1 MTKKNSLR
9 VGLIGYGYAGKTFH
23 APLINAT
30 PGLSLVAIASSRP
43 ADVLADWPD
52 IVVKTEADRL
62 LAHPGLDLVV
72 IASPNDTHHP
82 LARAAI
88 AAGKHVV
95 IDKPFT
101 LDLREAEDLWVR
113 AERAG
118 LLLSVFHNRRW
129 DNDYMALCDIV
140 RSGELG
146 EIAEFTSRFDRY
158 RPEVKNRWREANVA
172 GAGLWYDLGPH
183 LVDQTLQLFGM
194 PAAVTADLALRRH
207 GAQAVDDFHVIFH
220 YAKMRAVLA
229 ASTLVSGGT
238 PRFLVQGTQGA
249 WSVTGLDSQES
260 WLKAGLL
267 PGAVGWGVDERQAQ
281 QFVSHKDQISCT
293 TMPLPQG
300 NYAAYYAGIRDAL
313 LNQQQSPVTTLQARD
328 VMRILDV
335 ARQSDAEGRRVALV

>member
-1 MTKKNSLR
+1 MTKKKSLR
-9 VGLIGYGYAGKTFH
+9 VGLIGYGYSGKTFH

-52 IVVKTEADRL
+52 IVVKTEPDRL
-62 LAHPGLDLVV
+62 LAHPGVDLVV

-146 EIAEFTSRFDRY
+146 QIVEFTSRFDRY
-158 RPEVKNRWREANVA
+158 RPEVKNRWREANVP

-249 WSVTGLDSQES
+249 WSVAGLDAQES

-281 QFVSHKDQISCT
+281 QFTSHNDQISST
-293 TMPLPQG
+293 SMPLPQG

-335 ARQSDAEGRRVALV
+335 VRQSDAEGRRIALI